1 MLIIYSHVRLRRRH
15 IMKIGG
21 NVSLFQGV
29 LMLFCCI
36 AVLSM
41 PQVARA
47 AKFLVNSTD
56 DIVDAAPGDGICETV
71 AGNHICTLRA
81 AVQEANAFAGPDK
94 IVLKAK
100 KYVLIAGSEGESGG
114 TGEDAALTGDLDIT
128 ESVTIAGQG
137 SAYTVVDGSH
147 LDRVFHIIGTPADLV
162 KFVGLTIQNGSV
174 LDPGGGILND
184 SDAAVTV
191 KLCSIKNNLA
201 YGESGGGIASSG
213 PLNVISS
220 VIAQNTLY
228 FAVAAGRAFGGGIAM
243 TGPNAVLTVS
253 GSKIAN
259 NGVSALVEPA
269 TGASGLAQGG
279 GIGAYAA
286 SAVTISNS
294 KIMNNVTDSWSLDT
308 FASSGAGLFI
318 SGNANPATIISTKV
332 SNNSARGT
340 AAGGGGVA
348 VIDTSATFGGCTVNG
363 NSVNGFAAAAG
374 GGFYL
379 QGNMAV
385 TVEITGQ
392 SKVMNNYA
400 AFAGGGIFFSGTMA
414 LNVSAD
420 TTVADNTPDNIAP

>member
-1 MLIIYSHVRLRRRH
+1 MLIIDSHVRLRRRH
-15 IMKIGG
+15 IVKIKG
-21 NVSLFQGV
+21 NVPLFQGA
-29 LMLFCCI
+29 LMLFCSV
-36 AVLSM
+36 AVLSI
-41 PQVARA
+41 PQGARA
-47 AKFLVNSTD
+47 AKFIVNSTD
-56 DIVDAAPGDGICETV
+56 DIVDAAPGDGLCET
-71 AGNHICTLRA
+71 APGNKICTLRA
-81 AVQEANAFAGPDK
+81 AVQEANAYAGPDK

-100 KYVLIAGSEGESGG
+100 KYTLIAGSEGESGG

-147 LDRVFHIIGTPADLV
+147 LDRVFHVIGTPADLV
-162 KFVGLTIQNGSV
+162 KFVGITVQNGSV
-174 LDPGGGILND
+174 LDSGGGILND

-228 FAVAAGRAFGGGIAM
+228 HAVAAGHAFGGGIAM

-253 GSKIAN
+253 GSKIVN
-259 NGVSALVEPA
+259 NGVSALVEQA
-269 TGASGLAQGG
+269 TGVSGLAQGG
-279 GIGAYAA
+279 GIGAFAA

-308 FASSGAGLFI
+308 LASSGAGLFI
-318 SGNANPATIISTKV
+318 SGNANPATVISAKV
-332 SNNSARGT
+332 SGNSARGT
-340 AAGGGGVA
+340 AASGGGVA
-348 VIDTSATFGGCTVNG
+348 VIDTSATFSGCTVNG
-363 NSVNGFAAAAG
+363 NSVNGFSAAAG

-379 QGNMAV
+379 QGNLLV
-385 TVEITGQ
+385 TVDITGQ
-392 SKVMNNYA
+392 SKVTDNYA
-400 AFAGGGIFFSGTMA
+400 AFDGGGIFLSGTMT

-420 TTVADNTPDNIAP
+420 TTLAGNAPDNIAP